1 MARPGSLMWRSTE
14 RSCGFARTS
23 PQQHLAAYVMS
34 TPATLTK
41 PTIAE
46 LVDLSGKTAIVT
58 GGSMGIGCG
67 IVERLHEAGA
77 QVLIADLD
85 LDAGIDARRAD
96 STPCV
101 PVAPSPCKQTSAG
114 EPTSTRW
121 SAAAVERFGGLDIL
135 VNNAG
140 IYPFAPFLEMD
151 PELFEHVLRVNL
163 FSVFSAMQA
172 AAKQMIAQGR
182 GGKIIN
188 VSSIDALH
196 PSMVGLAH
204 YDASKHG
211 VWGLTKNVAL
221 ELAEHGITVN
231 ALAPGAI
238 ATPGASSGT
247 VDPEM
252 LRETEARI
260 PMHRMGLPD
269 DMGRVALFL
278 ASGLS
283 SYLTGSQIVADGGHA
298 AALRQSSPWP
308 SPSPP
313 HAFV

>member
-1 MARPGSLMWRSTE
+1 
-14 RSCGFARTS
+14 
-23 PQQHLAAYVMS
+23 MS
-34 TPATLTK
+34 TPTTTTSTT

-58 GGSMGIGCG
+58 GGSMGIGRG
-67 IVERLHEAGA
+67 IAERLHEAGA
-77 QVLIADLD
+77 DVVIADLD
-85 LDAGIDARRAD
+85 LPTGDAVATELNTKRLDSALALKTDVSQRAD
-96 STPCV
+96 V
-101 PVAPSPCKQTSAG
+101 EAML
-114 EPTSTRW
+114 
-121 SAAAVERFGGLDIL
+121 AATVQRFGGLDIL

-140 IYPFAPFLEMD
+140 IYPFAPFLDIE
-151 PELFEHVLRVNL
+151 PELFEHVLAVNL
-163 FSVFSAMQA
+163 IGVFTTMQA

-188 VSSIDALH
+188 VTSIDALH
-196 PSMVGLAH
+196 PSMAGLAH

-221 ELAEHGITVN
+221 ELAEHGIAVN

-238 ATPGASSGT
+238 ATPGAAGGA
-247 VDPEM
+247 VDPDM
-252 LRETEARI
+252 LRETEQRI

-283 SYLTGSQIVADGGHA
+283 SYLTGSQVVADGGML
-298 AALRQSSPWP
+298 LR
-308 SPSPP
+308 
-313 HAFV
+313 

>member
-1 MARPGSLMWRSTE
+1 
-14 RSCGFARTS
+14 
-23 PQQHLAAYVMS
+23 MS
-34 TPATLTK
+34 TPTTLTS

-46 LVDLSGKTAIVT
+46 LVDLSAKTAIVT
-58 GGSMGIGCG
+58 GGAMGIGCG

-77 QVLIADLD
+77 AVVIADLD
-85 LDAGIDARRAD
+85 LDTANALAGQLNSERPGSAFAIQTDVSRRAD
-96 STPCV
+96 IDAMVS
-101 PVAPSPCKQTSAG
+101 
-114 EPTSTRW
+114 
-121 SAAAVERFGGLDIL
+121 AAVEHFGGLDIL

-140 IYPFAPFLEMD
+140 IYPFAPFLEID
-151 PELFEHVLRVNL
+151 AELFEHVLRVNL
-163 FSVFSAMQA
+163 FSVFTAMQA

-221 ELAEHGITVN
+221 ELAEHGIAVN

-238 ATPGASSGT
+238 ATPGASGGA
-247 VDPEM
+247 VDPDV
-252 LRETEARI
+252 LHETEQRI

-278 ASGLS
+278 ACGLS
-283 SYLTGSQIVADGGHA
+283 SYLTGSQIVADGGLL
-298 AALRQSSPWP
+298 LR
-308 SPSPP
+308 
-313 HAFV
+313 

>member
-1 MARPGSLMWRSTE
+1 
-14 RSCGFARTS
+14 
-23 PQQHLAAYVMS
+23 MS
-34 TPATLTK
+34 TPTTLTT
-41 PTIAE
+41 PSIAE
-46 LVDLSGKTAIVT
+46 LLDLSGKTAIVT
-58 GGSMGIGCG
+58 GGSMGIGAG

-77 QVLIADLD
+77 AVVIADLD
-85 LDAGIDARRAD
+85 LETGLALAEQLNASRSGSALAVQTDVGRRAD
-96 STPCV
+96 TDTMVS
-101 PVAPSPCKQTSAG
+101 
-114 EPTSTRW
+114 
-121 SAAAVERFGGLDIL
+121 AAVERFGGLDIL

-151 PELFEHVLRVNL
+151 AELFEHVLRVNL
-163 FSVFSAMQA
+163 VGVFTAMQT

-221 ELAEHGITVN
+221 ELAEYGIAVN

-238 ATPGASSGT
+238 ATPGASGGA
-247 VDPEM
+247 VDPDV
-252 LRETEARI
+252 LRETEQRI

-283 SYLTGSQIVADGGHA
+283 SYLTGSQIVADGGML
-298 AALRQSSPWP
+298 LR
-308 SPSPP
+308 
-313 HAFV
+313 

>member
-1 MARPGSLMWRSTE
+1 
-14 RSCGFARTS
+14 
-23 PQQHLAAYVMS
+23 MS
-34 TPATLTK
+34 TPTTLTK

-46 LVDLSGKTAIVT
+46 LLDLSGKTAIVT
-58 GGSMGIGCG
+58 GGSMGIGRG

-77 QVLIADLD
+77 AVVIADID
-85 LDAGIDARRAD
+85 LDAGVAVAEQLNGERPGSALALHTDVSRRAD
-96 STPCV
+96 IDAMV
-101 PVAPSPCKQTSAG
+101 
-114 EPTSTRW
+114 
-121 SAAAVERFGGLDIL
+121 AAAVDRFGALDIL

-172 AAKQMIAQGR
+172 AAKQMIAQGH

-238 ATPGASSGT
+238 ATPGASGGA
-247 VDPEM
+247 VDPDT
-252 LRETEARI
+252 LRETEAHI
-260 PMHRMGLPD
+260 PMHRMGRPD

-283 SYLTGSQIVADGGHA
+283 SYLTGSQVVADGGML
-298 AALRQSSPWP
+298 LR
-308 SPSPP
+308 
-313 HAFV
+313 

>member
-1 MARPGSLMWRSTE
+1 
-14 RSCGFARTS
+14 
-23 PQQHLAAYVMS
+23 MS
-34 TPATLTK
+34 TP
-41 PTIAE
+41 PIAE

-58 GGSMGIGCG
+58 GGSMGIGRG

-85 LDAGIDARRAD
+85 LEAGIALAERLQAQRPGSAFAVQTDVSRRAD
-96 STPCV
+96 TDTMV
-101 PVAPSPCKQTSAG
+101 T
-114 EPTSTRW
+114 
-121 SAAAVERFGGLDIL
+121 AAVERFGGLDIL

-140 IYPFAPFLEMD
+140 IYPFAPFLQMD
-151 PELFEHVLRVNL
+151 PELFERVLRVNL
-163 FSVFSAMQA
+163 FSVFAAMQA

-211 VWGLTKNVAL
+211 LWGLTKNVAL
-221 ELAEHGITVN
+221 ELAEHGIAVN

-238 ATPGASSGT
+238 ATPGASSGAL
-247 VDPEM
+247 DPEM

-260 PMHRMGLPD
+260 PMHRMGVPD

-278 ASGLS
+278 ASELS
-283 SYLTGSQIVADGGHA
+283 SYLTGSQIVADGGML
-298 AALRQSSPWP
+298 LR
-308 SPSPP
+308 
-313 HAFV
+313 

>member
-1 MARPGSLMWRSTE
+1 
-14 RSCGFARTS
+14 
-23 PQQHLAAYVMS
+23 MS
-34 TPATLTK
+34 TPTTLTK

-46 LVDLSGKTAIVT
+46 LVDLSGKTAIDN

-77 QVLIADLD
+77 HVLIADLD
-85 LDAGIDARRAD
+85 LDTGIALAERLNTERPGSAFAVQTDVSRRAD
-96 STPCV
+96 IDAMV
-101 PVAPSPCKQTSAG
+101 
-114 EPTSTRW
+114 
-121 SAAAVERFGGLDIL
+121 AAAVERFGGLDIL

-140 IYPFAPFLEMD
+140 IYPFAPFLDMD

-163 FSVFSAMQA
+163 FSVFAAMQA

-221 ELAEHGITVN
+221 ELAEHGIAVN

-238 ATPGASSGT
+238 TTPGASSGA
-247 VDPEM
+247 VDPDM

-283 SYLTGSQIVADGGHA
+283 SYLTGAQIVADGGML
-298 AALRQSSPWP
+298 LR
-308 SPSPP
+308 
-313 HAFV
+313 

>member
-1 MARPGSLMWRSTE
+1 MNTPSATTDTHTGTTIGTPID
-14 RSCGFARTS
+14 
-23 PQQHLAAYVMS
+23 
-34 TPATLTK
+34 TPATTHTK

-46 LVDLSGKTAIVT
+46 LVDLTGKTAIVT
-58 GGSMGIGCG
+58 GGSMGIGRG
-67 IVERLHEAGA
+67 IAERLHEAGA
-77 QVLIADLD
+77 RVLIADLD
-85 LDAGIDARRAD
+85 LEDGNLLAERLDGERPGSACAVQTDVSRRAD
-96 STPCV
+96 VEAMIAT
-101 PVAPSPCKQTSAG
+101 
-114 EPTSTRW
+114 
-121 SAAAVERFGGLDIL
+121 AVERFGGLDIL

-151 PELFEHVLRVNL
+151 PDLFEHVLRVNL
-163 FSVFSAMQA
+163 FGVFTAMQV
-172 AAKQMIAQGR
+172 AAKQMIAQGH

-221 ELAEHGITVN
+221 ELAEHGIAVN

-238 ATPGASSGT
+238 ATPGSGS
-247 VDPEM
+247 DAIDQEM

-260 PMHRMGLPD
+260 PMHRMGAPD

-283 SYLTGSQIVADGGHA
+283 SYLTGSQIVADGGML
-298 AALRQSSPWP
+298 LR
-308 SPSPP
+308 
-313 HAFV
+313 

>member
-1 MARPGSLMWRSTE
+1 
-14 RSCGFARTS
+14 
-23 PQQHLAAYVMS
+23 MS
-34 TPATLTK
+34 TPTTLTK
-41 PTIAE
+41 PALAE
-46 LVDLSGKTAIVT
+46 LIDLSGKTAIVT
-58 GGSMGIGCG
+58 GGAMGIGCG

-77 QVLIADLD
+77 AVVIADLD
-85 LDAGIDARRAD
+85 LETGATVAEQLNNTRTNSALALQTDVSRQGDIDALFTA
-96 STPCV
+96 T
-101 PVAPSPCKQTSAG
+101 
-114 EPTSTRW
+114 
-121 SAAAVERFGGLDIL
+121 VERFGGLDIL

-140 IYPFAPFLEMD
+140 IYPFAPFLDMR

-163 FSVFSAMQA
+163 FSVFATMQA

-221 ELAEHGITVN
+221 ELAEHGIAVN

-238 ATPGASSGT
+238 ATPGSGASDI
-247 VDPEM
+247 DPAM
-252 LRETEARI
+252 MRETEERI
-260 PMHRMGLPD
+260 PQHRMGTPD

-278 ASGLS
+278 ACELS
-283 SYLTGSQIVADGGHA
+283 SYLTGSQIVADGGML
-298 AALRQSSPWP
+298 LR
-308 SPSPP
+308 
-313 HAFV
+313 